1 MSVST
6 ISYVVWAVIGA
17 IALGLWWLSYA
28 RPSAAA
34 HPAAVVGKLATLP
47 VLRVV
52 LVLGFMWL
60 GWHAFA
66 R

>member
-1 MSVST
+1 V
-6 ISYVVWAVIGA
+6 
-17 IALGLWWLSYA
+17 LWWLSYV
-28 RPSAAA
+28 RPGAAA

-47 VLRVV
+47 VLRVI

-60 GWHAFA
+60 GWHMFA

>member
-6 ISYVVWAVIGA
+6 ISYVVWALLAV
-17 IALGLWWLSYA
+17 IALVLWWLSYV
-28 RPSAAA
+28 RPRAAA
-34 HPAAVVGKLATLP
+34 HPAQVVSKLATLP

-60 GWHAFA
+60 AWHLFA

>member
-6 ISYVVWAVIGA
+6 ISYVVWAAIGVL
-17 IALGLWWLSYA
+17 ALGLWWLSYV

-34 HPAAVVGKLATLP
+34 HPGAVVGKLATLP
-47 VLRVV
+47 VLRVI

-60 GWHAFA
+60 AWHLFA

>member
-1 MSVST
+1 VCP
-6 ISYVVWAVIGA
+6 G
-17 IALGLWWLSYA
+17 
-28 RPSAAA
+28 AAA

-47 VLRVV
+47 VLRVI

-60 GWHAFA
+60 GWHMFA

>member
-6 ISYVVWAVIGA
+6 ISYVVWAVIGV
-17 IALGLWWLSYA
+17 IALVLWWLSYA
-28 RPSAAA
+28 RPTAAA
-34 HPAAVVGKLATLP
+34 HPAAVVGKLATFP
-47 VLRVV
+47 VLRVI

-60 GWHAFA
+60 AWHMFA

>member
-6 ISYVVWAVIGA
+6 ISYVVWGA
-17 IALGLWWLSYA
+17 IGVLALALWWLSYA
-28 RPSAAA
+28 RPGAAA

-47 VLRVV
+47 VLRVI

-60 GWHAFA
+60 AWHLFA

>member
-6 ISYVVWAVIGA
+6 ISYVVWAAIGV
-17 IALGLWWLSYA
+17 IALALWWLSYV

-47 VLRVV
+47 VLRVI
-52 LVLGFMWL
+52 LVLGFMWSA
-60 GWHAFA
+60 WHFFA

>member
-6 ISYVVWAVIGA
+6 VSYIVWA
-17 IALGLWWLSYA
+17 ALGVVALLLWWLSYV
-28 RPSAAA
+28 RPTAAA
-34 HPAAVVGKLATLP
+34 HPAQVVGKLATLP
-47 VLRVV
+47 VIRVI

-60 GWHAFA
+60 AWHLFA